1 MGLKTYLPAL
11 TVQINN
17 NSTKQWDP
25 FFI

>member
-1 MGLKTYLPAL
+1 MGLKRYLPAL

-25 FFI
+25 FLI